1 MQFEK
6 LTGLAPLALGER
18 SLLDLCAGDGAV
30 TDVMRPYFSRI
41 DVTEVSCPCRG
52 CSEVKALGSSG
63 KSLYLLKMTA
73 HRATL

>member
-1 MQFEK
+1 MFVFSSMQFEK

-41 DVTEVSCPCRG
+41 DVTEVSWPMQRVLRSKG
-52 CSEVKALGSSG
+52 F
-63 KSLYLLKMTA
+63 
-73 HRATL
+73 R